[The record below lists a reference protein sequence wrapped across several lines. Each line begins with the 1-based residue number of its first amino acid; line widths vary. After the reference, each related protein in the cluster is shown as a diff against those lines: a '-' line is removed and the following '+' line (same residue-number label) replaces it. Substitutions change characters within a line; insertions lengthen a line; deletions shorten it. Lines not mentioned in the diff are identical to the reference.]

1 MIRTQE
7 LEKTLHK
14 IRTGKTKTW
23 EDIHELYLTQSAKYS
38 RDKLSHAL
46 DAVKKVSGFSLTR
59 SRTKELKELLKD
71 SITTR
76 QWMVDNIFN
85 SREKDYTNPFR
96 MMVYDNEAEMNKVV
110 GILEHNPF
118 ILQEQEALK
127 SYKRKAGKIIR
138 DLK

>member
-1 MIRTQE
+1 
-7 LEKTLHK
+7 
-14 IRTGKTKTW
+14 
-23 EDIHELYLTQSAKYS
+23 
-38 RDKLSHAL
+38 
-46 DAVKKVSGFSLTR
+46 
-59 SRTKELKELLKD
+59 
-71 SITTR
+71 
-76 QWMVDNIFN
+76 
-85 SREKDYTNPFR
+85 